1 MISSWELIIN
11 LWGCKM
17 KYEEIY
23 NMIRMICGSLLMVGM
38 FAIPS
43 CEDDR
48 VEEEVVLEPNMQ
60 MWVNGDPIDPF
71 TYYGSITTFGQ
82 KKLGE
87 DGKIKKL
94 LVFHFQREV
103 GRVLPTLEH
112 YATIWYDEDAED
124 NSNLI
129 DPGMYLNYGA
139 EDTLDR
145 EQSINLEIIGS
156 QDYTNFGQAEITKI
170 EDNKVSGVVNGQFYN
185 PYRDELQ
192 IALLVFD
199 NIEIG
204 MDPEGTFYD
213 GE

>member
-1 MISSWELIIN
+1 
-11 LWGCKM
+11 M
-17 KYEEIY
+17 KYYEIY
-23 NMIRMICGSLLMVGM
+23 NYVKLLCFMGILSV
-38 FAIPS
+38 FTLS
-43 CEDDR
+43 CEDNR
-48 VEEEVVLEPNMQ
+48 VEEQTVSEPSMQ
-60 MWVNGDPIDPF
+60 MWVNGDQIDPF

-124 NSNLI
+124 DGNLI
-129 DPGMYLNYGA
+129 DEGLYLNYGN
-139 EDTLDR
+139 EDTLNR

-156 QDYTNFGQAEITKI
+156 QDYTDFGQAEITKV
-170 EDNKVSGVVNGQFYN
+170 EDNKVSGMVNGQFYN

-192 IALLVFD
+192 IALLIFD

>member
-1 MISSWELIIN
+1 
-11 LWGCKM
+11 M
-17 KYEEIY
+17 KHEEIY
-23 NMIRMICGSLLMVGM
+23 NTVRMICGLLLMVGM
-38 FAIPS
+38 FMIPS

-48 VEEEVVLEPNMQ
+48 VEEEVVLEPNME

-71 TYYGSITTFGQ
+71 TYYGSITTFG
-82 KKLGE
+82 KKELGE

>member
-1 MISSWELIIN
+1 MGILSIFTL
-11 LWGCKM
+11 
-17 KYEEIY
+17 
-23 NMIRMICGSLLMVGM
+23 
-38 FAIPS
+38 S
-43 CEDDR
+43 CEDNR
-48 VEEEVVLEPNMQ
+48 VEEVVLEPSME

-103 GRVLPTLEH
+103 GRVLPELEH
-112 YATIWYDEDAED
+112 YATIWYDQDAED
-124 NSNLI
+124 NDNLI
-129 DPGMYLNYGA
+129 DEGLYLNYGV
-139 EDTLDR
+139 EDTVHRYKTID
-145 EQSINLEIIGS
+145 LETIGS
-156 QDYTNFGQAEITKI
+156 FDYTDFGQAEITEV
-170 EDNKVSGVVNGQFYN
+170 EDNKISGMVNGQFYN

-192 IALLVFD
+192 IALLIFE

-204 MDPEGTFYD
+204 MDPEGTFYT

>member
-1 MISSWELIIN
+1 
-11 LWGCKM
+11 M
-17 KYEEIY
+17 KHEEIY
-23 NMIRMICGSLLMVGM
+23 NTVRMICGSLLMVGM
-38 FAIPS
+38 FMIPS
-43 CEDDR
+43 CEDNE
-48 VEEEVVLEPNMQ
+48 VQEEVVLEPNME
-60 MWVNGDPIDPF
+60 MWVNGDPIDPY

-82 KKLGE
+82 KTLGE

-112 YATIWYDEDAED
+112 YATIWYDHDAED
-124 NSNLI
+124 NSDLI
-129 DPGMYLNYGA
+129 DKGMYLNYGA

-145 EQSINLEIIGS
+145 DKTINLEIIGS
-156 QDYTNFGQAEITKI
+156 QDYTNFGQAEITKV
-170 EDNKVSGVVNGQFYN
+170 EDGKVSGIVNGQFYN

-204 MDPEGTFYD
+204 MDPEGTFYTGD
-213 GE
+213 D

>member
-1 MISSWELIIN
+1 
-11 LWGCKM
+11 M
-17 KYEEIY
+17 KHEEIY
-23 NMIRMICGSLLMVGM
+23 NYVRMICGSLLMVGM

-43 CEDDR
+43 CEDK
-48 VEEEVVLEPNMQ
+48 VVEEVVLEPSME

-82 KKLGE
+82 KTLGE

-112 YATIWYDEDAED
+112 YATIWYDNDAED
-124 NSNLI
+124 NSDLI
-129 DPGMYLNYGA
+129 DAGMYLNYGA

-145 EQSINLEIIGS
+145 DKTINLEIIGS
-156 QDYTNFGQAEITKI
+156 QDYTNFGQAEITKV

-185 PYRDELQ
+185 PYRDEMQ

>member
-1 MISSWELIIN
+1 MV
-11 LWGCKM
+11 
-17 KYEEIY
+17 
-23 NMIRMICGSLLMVGM
+23 RVICGSLIMAIM
-38 FAIPS
+38 FMMPS
-43 CEDDR
+43 CEDNV
-48 VEEEVVLEPNMQ
+48 VEKEVVLEPNME
-60 MWVNGDPIDPF
+60 MWVNGDPIDPY
-71 TYYGSITTFGQ
+71 TYYGSITTFG
-82 KKLGE
+82 KKELGE

-112 YATIWYDEDAED
+112 YATIWYDEDGED
-124 NSNLI
+124 NNDLI
-129 DPGMYLNYGA
+129 DAGMYLNYGA

-145 EQSINLEIIGS
+145 DKTINLEIIGS
-156 QDYTNFGQAEITKI
+156 QDYTNFGQAEITKV
-170 EDNKVSGVVNGQFYN
+170 EDGKVSGIVNGQFYN

-213 GE
+213 DE